1 MARKGNIAR
10 HVAVVTGTRAE
21 YGILKP
27 LLTLIDKDPD
37 LELSLLVTGLHLLEE
52 FGTTIQEIKK
62 DGFKIT
68 AEVPMYPSN
77 LFGKLNY
84 HGVGLGEG
92 VKNFTNVLKDLQ
104 PDMLLVFGDRL
115 EALAATLAA
124 STLNIP
130 IAHIHAGDKT
140 DSGHIDEQIRF
151 SISRFSHILFAP
163 TKKCAERLIKMGEE
177 PWRVYNVGALG
188 LDSLLST
195 RPIPKERVE
204 EILGIDFNKPVA
216 IVIFH
221 PVIHEYTTIG
231 AQMEEILRALVE
243 LDIQSVVIYPNNDT
257 GSEKIIS
264 VIDKYSNAF
273 DNFRVFKNL
282 EHAVFVSL
290 MYYAN
295 VMVGNSSSGII
306 EAPSL
311 GLPVVNVG
319 SRNRGREHGDNVI
332 FVDPKKDEIIRA
344 IEKALYDTDFLR
356 IVKKKRNPY
365 GDGKTSERILHTLKS
380 TRITDRLLR
389 KKLTV

>member
-1 MARKGNIAR
+1 MVRKGNVVER
-10 HVAVVTGTRAE
+10 VGVVTGTRAE

-27 LLTLIDKDPD
+27 LLTLIEKDPD
-37 LELSLLVTGLHLLEE
+37 LELDLLVTGLHLLEE
-52 FGTTIQEIKK
+52 FGMTIQEIKK
-62 DGFKIT
+62 DGFKIA
-68 AEVPMYPSN
+68 AEVPMYPN
-77 LFGKLNY
+77 DLFGKLNY

-130 IAHIHAGDKT
+130 IGHIHAGDKT

-163 TKKCAERLIKMGEE
+163 TKKSAERLIKMGEE

-188 LDSLLST
+188 LDSVLST
-195 RPIPKERVE
+195 KPIPKERVE
-204 EILGIDFNKPVA
+204 KILGIDLNKPVA

-231 AQMEEILRALVE
+231 AQMEEILKALGE
-243 LDIQSVVIYPNNDT
+243 LNIQSVVIYPNNDL
-257 GSEKIIS
+257 GSEKIIR
-264 VIDKYSNAF
+264 VINKYSKIF
-273 DNFRVFKNL
+273 GNFKVFKNL
-282 EHAVFVSL
+282 EHEIFTSL
-290 MYYAN
+290 MHYAS

-332 FVDPKKDEIIRA
+332 FVDSKKDEIIKA
-344 IEKALYDTDFLR
+344 IEKALYDTDF
-356 IVKKKRNPY
+356 IETVKKKRNPY
-365 GDGKTSERILHTLKS
+365 GDGKTSEKIVNILKS
-380 TRITDRLLR
+380 IEITDRLLR
-389 KKLTV
+389 KKLTY